1 MTSVRNLILVI
12 RERVH
17 ASIHVEVTT
26 VNAKRALYTY
36 TTVYFVTIE
45 TNVWKRQHF
54 VSRNV
59 STRVARTLAAAIV
72 DLS

>member
-1 MTSVRNLILVI
+1 MTSVENLILVI
-12 RERVH
+12 RERVLV
-17 ASIHVEVTT
+17 SIHVVVTI
-26 VNAKRALYTY
+26 VNAKMDLSTH

-45 TNVWKRQHF
+45 TNVWKIPHF

-59 STRVARTLAAAIV
+59 STRSARTLAAAIV